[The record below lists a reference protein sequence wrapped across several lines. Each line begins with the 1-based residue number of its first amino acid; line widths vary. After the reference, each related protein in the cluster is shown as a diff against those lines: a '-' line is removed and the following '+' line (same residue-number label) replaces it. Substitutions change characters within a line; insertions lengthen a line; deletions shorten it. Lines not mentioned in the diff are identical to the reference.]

1 MGLVSIHRLVM
12 VLLGGLVA
20 LSGPGHAQAP
30 IFHQDKQLVILVN
43 FDQGG
48 PTDAEGRLVAR
59 HISRFVGG
67 SPKVVAHNMSGANG
81 AVAANWLANAA
92 APDGLILG
100 YFTGIAAMRALNDP
114 VLSPYVAKLGFVAAG
129 PGIAVAY
136 ARADTGGGISKPG
149 DLIGKRDFWVGGVR
163 ADHDRDIRLRMQL
176 DLLGVKHSY
185 QPGFGAM
192 ADVRQAFQR
201 GEVQVMIEPITTYRA
216 AIEPGVVANRIA
228 IPLWLDPLDDGET
241 FTRSAEA
248 DDLPALTY
256 TDFFIATRGSLPNS
270 DLFEAWRLVNQIGT
284 LFQRILVMAPGT
296 PQPAIEAVQR
306 ALVRMAADAAF
317 KEDALKSIKLVP
329 SYVADERAAAVFRKV
344 VEPPPRLQGLIR
356 AYAGPDR
363 AEPEPAAKTPR

>member
-1 MGLVSIHRLVM
+1 MGLGSARRLVM
-12 VLLGGLVA
+12 ALLAGLVA
-20 LSGPGHAQAP
+20 YSGPGRAQAP

-48 PTDAEGRLVAR
+48 PTDGEGRLVAR
-59 HISRFVGG
+59 HIAKHIGG
-67 SPKVVAHNMSGANG
+67 SPRVIAHNMSGANG

-114 VLSPYVAKLGFVAAG
+114 VLSPNVAKLGFVAAG

-136 ARADTGGGISKPG
+136 ARADTGGGIRKPG
-149 DLIGKRDFWVGGVR
+149 DLVAKRDFWVGGVR
-163 ADHDRDIRLRMQL
+163 ADNDRDMRLRMQL
-176 DLLGVKHSY
+176 DLLGVRHSY

-201 GEVQVMIEPITTYRA
+201 GEVQVMIEPITAYRA
-216 AIEPGVVANRIA
+216 AIEPGVVANKIA

-241 FTRSAEA
+241 FTRSPEA
-248 DDLPALTY
+248 DDLPALTF
-256 TDFFIATRGSLPNS
+256 TDFFIVTRGSLPSS
-270 DLFEAWRLVNQIGT
+270 DLFAAWRLVNQIGT

-296 PQPAIEAVQR
+296 PQPAIEAVR
-306 ALVRMAADAAF
+306 KALVTMAADPAF

-329 SYVADERAAAVFRKV
+329 SFIADERAAALFRKV
-344 VEPPPRLQGLIR
+344 VEPPPALQALIST
-356 AYAGPDR
+356 YAGATR
-363 AEPEPAAKTPR
+363 TESEPATKAR